1 MGGHQHLP
9 LLPSLSNVS
18 KAEKASKWGQTC
30 LLFWG
35 VGNKTRG
42 TTECA
47 AVLSLVKK
55 LGGVGSSGAVLFS
68 REGRSCIP
76 VKANRLILPL
86 AEGQLCD
93 SAGSS

>member
-30 LLFWG
+30 LHLHVLFWA

-42 TTECA
+42 TAEELSA
-47 AVLSLVKK
+47 QLLSLVKK
-55 LGGVGSSGAVLFS
+55 NWEEE
-68 REGRSCIP
+68 RE
-76 VKANRLILPL
+76 L
-86 AEGQLCD
+86 
-93 SAGSS
+93 

>member
-18 KAEKASKWGQTC
+18 KAEKAC
-30 LLFWG
+30 LHLRVLFWG

-55 LGGVGSSGAVLFS
+55 LGGVGSSSAVLFS

-86 AEGQLCD
+86 AGGQLCD

>member
-30 LLFWG
+30 LHLHVLFWA

-42 TTECA
+42 TTRGAECT

-55 LGGVGSSGAVLFS
+55 NWEEERALAQCCSAERVLAAF
-68 REGRSCIP
+68 P
-76 VKANRLILPL
+76 
-86 AEGQLCD
+86 
-93 SAGSS
+93 